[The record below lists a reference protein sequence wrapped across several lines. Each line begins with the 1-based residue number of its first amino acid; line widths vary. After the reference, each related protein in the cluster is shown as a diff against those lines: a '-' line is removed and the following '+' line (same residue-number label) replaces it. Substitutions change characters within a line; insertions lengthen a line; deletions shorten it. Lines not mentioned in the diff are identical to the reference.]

1 MTGLPLCKLSGGS
14 AEVEGRGAGRTEVD
28 SNGLSVVGVDV
39 QAGGSQHCIEL
50 DRAAQALAKGAT
62 AEHLIGVELEGG
74 AGLLTLEHV
83 LDHPVR
89 EGGVLVGHVD
99 RCGAAAIAEA
109 GDVAAERHVLARGLT
124 DGGHVDFSAAD
135 LEAPVADLADDGEG
149 SVGNLELVWSSCG
162 AVVSDG
168 DGCAAES
175 GRHLH
180 HTSCRRV
187 SDDVV
192 GGGRADTCGQGAG
205 AGAAGLAVDDAELDG
220 VPDLEVQVRGDGD
233 FVVCNADARLTES
246 SGGSSGFVVEG
257 AGRAG
262 QYGGGHW
269 LTEDDVVGGHCPA

>member
-1 MTGLPLCKLSGGS
+1 MTELPLCRLSSRS

-28 SNGLSVVGVDV
+28 SNGLGVVGVDV
-39 QAGGSQHCIEL
+39 QAGRSQHCIEL
-50 DRAAQALAKGAT
+50 DRAAQVVAQNAT
-62 AEHLIGVELEGG
+62 AEHLVGVKLEGG
-74 AGLLTLEHV
+74 AGLLTLKHV
-83 LDHPVR
+83 FDHPVG

-99 RCGAAAIAEA
+99 RCGAGAIAEA
-109 GDVAAERHVLARGLT
+109 GDVAAERHVLAGGLT
-124 DGGHVDFSAAD
+124 DGGHIDFSAVD
-135 LEAPVADLADDGEG
+135 LEAPVADLADNGEG
-149 SVGNLELVWSSCG
+149 SVGNLEFVGSSCG

-192 GGGRADTCGQGAG
+192 GGGRADACGQSTGAG
-205 AGAAGLAVDDAELDG
+205 TAGLAVHDAELDG
-220 VPDLEVQVRGDGD
+220 VADLEVQVRSNGDLVATD
-233 FVVCNADARLTES
+233 ADIGLTERT
-246 SGGSSGFVVEG
+246 GGSSGFVVKG